1 MIKVLVVIGPTA
13 VGKSQVG
20 ISLAQQYNGEIIS
33 GDSIQVYRQL
43 NIGSAKVSK
52 DQQKMVVHHLI
63 DTKDISENYHV
74 AAFQKESR
82 KIISKLSK
90 NAKLPIIVGGT
101 GLYIKAALYDYQ
113 FIEEEKIDFKLE
125 SLTNEQLM
133 FKLNNIDPQ
142 TAKDI
147 HVNNR
152 KRLLRALQMA
162 MSGNKRS
169 DVLAKQIKEPIY
181 DCLLI
186 GLTCQR
192 DILYKRIE
200 CRIDEMIKEGL
211 FEEVDELYQNDPVI
225 FNYQALQ
232 AIGYREWRDYYQNSV
247 AKEVIVNNIKLH
259 TRQFAKRQYTWFNN
273 QLPVKWFDIND
284 DTFMSN
290 IHKEVKEWLHNG

>member
-1 MIKVLVVIGPTA
+1 MIRVLVVIGPTA

-20 ISLAQQYNGEIIS
+20 IQLAQQYNGEIIS

-52 DQQKMVVHHLI
+52 EQQKMVVHHLI

-74 AAFQKESR
+74 AAFQNESR
-82 KIISKLSK
+82 KIISELNK

-113 FIEEEKIDFKLE
+113 FNEEEKLDFKLE
-125 SLTNEQLM
+125 SLTNEQLK
-133 FKLNNIDPQ
+133 FKLTNIDPQ
-142 TAKDI
+142 TAEII
-147 HVNNR
+147 HINNR

-169 DVLAKQIKEPIY
+169 DVLAKQAKEPIY

-192 DILYKRIE
+192 DILYQRIE
-200 CRIDEMIKEGL
+200 SRIDTMIKEGL
-211 FEEVDELYQNDPVI
+211 FEEVDELYQNDHAL
-225 FNYQALQ
+225 FDYQALQ
-232 AIGYREWRDYYQNSV
+232 AIGYREWRDYYQNKFD
-247 AKEVIVNNIKLH
+247 KEVIVNNIKLH

-290 IHKEVKEWLHNG
+290 IHKEVKEWLNNG